1 MMNELRKRHGLTE
14 RDPLPCEVLETLP
27 DAPRHPYDDTWPV
40 HCPSQASEAQ
50 PLPTFQ
56 IRSQSELFQAPEA
69 TPPPA
74 APAVATAALQPQ
86 DHEDAISSAA
96 DSVAAAA
103 MMLMTGS
110 RATTPDKNTMVGVE
124 CSDAVDQGRSSNEA
138 KEPGQRITSS
148 PVVEADV
155 FKLPQGC
162 LLRFEPQG
170 MRKTSPREQVKFNLR
185 GTVVQVPTEILLKHE
200 GSKIAAITRS
210 AMRVGD
216 MAIPLPRDYE
226 MFCHCVF
233 YVCNEKVQLP
243 PSVRRKDFMKEM
255 KYYGIPFDET
265 LVSGGKCASPN
276 TSTSKLDS
284 SMSLPHQQQISPT
297 TVTQL
302 HYHAAAA
309 PDPGP
314 HQPGYTASK
323 FGASGEPR
331 MPSPLD
337 LLSSAMSSFI
347 GSSSRPS
354 SPAPDLHHPGLHGG
368 LLFDQNNCQSVTNG
382 GALGDP
388 TNQTFLS
395 PLDLLTSVISSTDG
409 SWGSKP
415 SSYATQQAR
424 NTNVRKAMC
433 GKCEVCLR
441 DDCGECNFCLDKP
454 KFGGP
459 NRLRKK
465 CLMRRCANMNPVPT
479 FDASFYASATAKP
492 LAIDEIES
500 SMDDGK
506 IMAFHRSVIEAEK
519 RWAENLEFLR
529 PCIEDGGLINYAV
542 IPDDEIR
549 NRIKNFVKECRKQ
562 HRRIE
567 NNESTSLTEER
578 LRLLEEANFPWSHT
592 PYFKNQ
598 DSEVLEKK
606 PTSSLDLLCSITSQ
620 SFQEAGSWN
629 DDGID
634 DDDAHDE
641 EEAEKEESED
651 VEELPTT
658 NGSNP
663 GQTKRVRGLNCG
675 TCANCQRDDCGKC
688 RACIDKPKFGGP
700 NKSRRRC
707 FHRRCLIRQEKPDE
721 KASEYME
728 IDTIPVEQAKPV
740 NRIGP
745 RKPGGNHKSEE
756 ERMMAELAN
765 IRAELDAKARG
776 VKYGLKIRSIS
787 TIESLA
793 REIEEEGSEDERSAD
808 EVEDVESDDG
818 GGEVHYDDD
827 GPRKPR
833 IFTASTST
841 ERGVTV
847 RPSGKWVSFQHVLLC
862 GLCVV
867 HFLTDSLPFRLNNM
881 IPTASS
887 ALLRWK
893 LSVHWSF
900 RFKRGGLVGVRNRAR
915 VHELIQRI

>member
-1 MMNELRKRHGLTE
+1 MMNELRKRHGLIE
-14 RDPLPCEVLETLP
+14 RDPLPCEVLDTLP
-27 DAPRHPYDDTWPV
+27 DAPRHPCDDIAPI
-40 HCPSQASEAQ
+40 HCPSQALEAH
-50 PLPTFQ
+50 PLPPFR
-56 IRSQSELFQAPEA
+56 IRSQSELFHSPED
-69 TPPPA
+69 TPPPT
-74 APAVATAALQPQ
+74 APSAATAAPQPQ

-110 RATTPDKNTMVGVE
+110 RATTPDETTMDGVE
-124 CSDAVDQGRSSNEA
+124 RPNFVGQGGSSNEA
-138 KEPGQRITSS
+138 KEPGQIIISS
-148 PVVEADV
+148 PVIEAEV
-155 FKLPQGC
+155 SKLPQGC

-265 LVSGGKCASPN
+265 LVSGGNCAIPMSL
-276 TSTSKLDS
+276 TLRLEESTSKLDS
-284 SMSLPHQQQISPT
+284 SMSLPRQQQISPT

-302 HYHAAAA
+302 HYHAATA

-314 HQPGYTASK
+314 HQPGYMATK

-331 MPSPLD
+331 PSPLD

-354 SPAPDLHHPGLHGG
+354 SPAQALHHPGLHGG
-368 LLFDQNNCQSVTNG
+368 LPFDRNNCQSVTNG

-395 PLDLLTSVISSTDG
+395 PLDLLTSAISSTDG

-424 NTNVRKAMC
+424 NPNVRKAMC
-433 GKCEVCLR
+433 GKCEVCVR

-479 FDASFYASATAKP
+479 FDASFYVHAIVAV
-492 LAIDEIES
+492 AIDETES

-506 IMAFHRSVIEAEK
+506 VMALHRSVIEAEK

-529 PCIEDGGLINYAV
+529 PCIEDGGLINYAL
-542 IPDDEIR
+542 IPDDEVR
-549 NRIKNFVKECRKQ
+549 SRIKNFVKECRKQ

-592 PYFKNQ
+592 SFFKNQ
-598 DSEVLEKK
+598 GSGVLEKK

-629 DDGID
+629 DDGIYD
-634 DDDAHDE
+634 EDAHDE
-641 EEAEKEESED
+641 EEAEKEESKD
-651 VEELPTT
+651 LEEVPTT
-658 NGSNP
+658 NGSNSE
-663 GQTKRVRGLNCG
+663 QTKRVRGLNCG
-675 TCANCQRDDCGKC
+675 TCANCQRDDCGNC

-721 KASEYME
+721 KVSENME
-728 IDTIPVEQAKPV
+728 IDTIPVAQAKPV
-740 NRIGP
+740 NRNIP

-756 ERMMAELAN
+756 ERMRAELAN

-776 VKYGLKIRSIS
+776 VKYGLKIRSIP

-793 REIEEEGSEDERSAD
+793 REIEEEGSEDEESAD
-808 EVEDVESDDG
+808 EVEDEESDDG
-818 GGEVHYDDD
+818 GGEEHNDDD
-827 GPRKPR
+827 ASRKPR

-847 RPSGKWVSFQHVLLC
+847 RPSGKWVSFQQCVSLWSHV
-862 GLCVV
+862 
-867 HFLTDSLPFRLNNM
+867 
-881 IPTASS
+881 
-887 ALLRWK
+887 
-893 LSVHWSF
+893 
-900 RFKRGGLVGVRNRAR
+900 
-915 VHELIQRI
+915 

>member
-14 RDPLPCEVLETLP
+14 RDPLPCEVLDTLP
-27 DAPRHPYDDTWPV
+27 DAPRHPCDDIAPI
-40 HCPSQASEAQ
+40 HCPSQVPEAH
-50 PLPTFQ
+50 PLPPFR
-56 IRSQSELFQAPEA
+56 IRSQSEVFHSPEA

-74 APAVATAALQPQ
+74 APAAATAAPQPQ

-110 RATTPDKNTMVGVE
+110 RATTPNETTMDGVE
-124 CSDAVDQGRSSNEA
+124 RFYVVDQGGSSNEA
-138 KEPGQRITSS
+138 KEPGQRIISS
-148 PVVEADV
+148 PVIEAEV
-155 FKLPQGC
+155 SKLPQGC

-284 SMSLPHQQQISPT
+284 SMSLPRQQQISPT

-302 HYHAAAA
+302 HYHAATA

-314 HQPGYTASK
+314 HQPGYMATK
-323 FGASGEPR
+323 FGASGESR
-331 MPSPLD
+331 PSPLD

-347 GSSSRPS
+347 GDSSRPS
-354 SPAPDLHHPGLHGG
+354 SPAQALHHPGLHGG
-368 LLFDQNNCQSVTNG
+368 LPFDRNNCQSVTNG

-395 PLDLLTSVISSTDG
+395 PLDLLTSAISSTDG

-415 SSYATQQAR
+415 SFYATQQAR
-424 NTNVRKAMC
+424 NPNVRKAMC
-433 GKCEVCLR
+433 GKCEVCVR

-479 FDASFYASATAKP
+479 FDASFYVHATAAV
-492 LAIDEIES
+492 AIDETES
-500 SMDDGK
+500 SMDNL
-506 IMAFHRSVIEAEK
+506 RVIEAEK

-529 PCIEDGGLINYAV
+529 PCIEDGGLINYAL
-542 IPDDEIR
+542 IPDDEVR
-549 NRIKNFVKECRKQ
+549 NRIKNYVKECRKQ

-592 PYFKNQ
+592 PFFKNQ
-598 DSEVLEKK
+598 GSEVLDKK

-629 DDGID
+629 DGGIYD
-634 DDDAHDE
+634 EDAHDE

-651 VEELPTT
+651 VEEVPTT
-658 NGSNP
+658 NGSNSE
-663 GQTKRVRGLNCG
+663 QTKRVRGLNCG
-675 TCANCQRDDCGKC
+675 TCANCRRDDCGNC

-721 KASEYME
+721 KVSENTE
-728 IDTIPVEQAKPV
+728 IDTIPVAQAKPV
-740 NRIGP
+740 NRNGP

-756 ERMMAELAN
+756 ERMRAELAN

-776 VKYGLKIRSIS
+776 VKFGLKIRSIP

-793 REIEEEGSEDERSAD
+793 REIEEEGSEDEGSAD
-808 EVEDVESDDG
+808 EVEDEECDDG
-818 GGEVHYDDD
+818 GGEEHNDDD
-827 GPRKPR
+827 ASRKPR

-847 RPSGKWVSFQHVLLC
+847 RPSGKWVSFQQCISLWSHV
-862 GLCVV
+862 
-867 HFLTDSLPFRLNNM
+867 
-881 IPTASS
+881 
-887 ALLRWK
+887 
-893 LSVHWSF
+893 
-900 RFKRGGLVGVRNRAR
+900 
-915 VHELIQRI
+915 

>member
-1 MMNELRKRHGLTE
+1 MMNELRRRHGLTE
-14 RDPLPCEVLETLP
+14 RDPLPCEVLDTLP
-27 DAPRHPYDDTWPV
+27 DAPRHPYDDIAPI
-40 HCPSQASEAQ
+40 HCPSQAPEAH
-50 PLPTFQ
+50 PLPPFQ
-56 IRSQSELFQAPEA
+56 IGSQSDLFQAPEA

-74 APAVATAALQPQ
+74 APTTATAALQPQ

-110 RATTPDKNTMVGVE
+110 RATTPEEVTMKGVE
-124 CSDAVDQGRSSNEA
+124 CPDAVYQGGSSNDAKELSQTIISSPIIEA
-138 KEPGQRITSS
+138 KVS
-148 PVVEADV
+148 
-155 FKLPQGC
+155 KLPQAC

-170 MRKTSPREQVKFNLR
+170 MRITPPREQVKFNLR
-185 GTVVQVPTEILLKHE
+185 GTVVQIPTEILLKHE
-200 GSKIAAITRS
+200 GSRIAAITRS

-233 YVCNEKVQLP
+233 YVCNDRVQLP
-243 PSVRRKDFMKEM
+243 PSVRRKDFAKEM

-284 SMSLPHQQQISPT
+284 SMSLPCQQQISPT

-314 HQPGYTASK
+314 HMASK
-323 FGASGEPR
+323 VGASGEPR

-347 GSSSRPS
+347 GTSSRPS
-354 SPAPDLHHPGLHGG
+354 SPAPDLHHPGL
-368 LLFDQNNCQSVTNG
+368 NNFQFVTNC
-382 GALGDP
+382 GALEDP

-395 PLDLLTSVISSTDG
+395 PLDLLTSAITSTDG
-409 SWGSKP
+409 SGGSKP
-415 SSYATQQAR
+415 ASYATQQAR
-424 NTNVRKAMC
+424 NPNVRKAMC

-479 FDASFYASATAKP
+479 FDSSFYASATAKP
-492 LAIDEIES
+492 LAFDELES
-500 SMDDGK
+500 PMDDGK
-506 IMAFHRSVIEAEK
+506 IMALHRSVIEAEK

-549 NRIKNFVKECRKQ
+549 NRIKNYVKECRKQ

-567 NNESTSLTEER
+567 NNESTSLTKER
-578 LRLLEEANFPWSHT
+578 LRMLEEANFPWSHT
-592 PYFKNQ
+592 PYVNNQ
-598 DSEVLEKK
+598 GSEVLEKK

-629 DDGID
+629 DDAID
-634 DDDAHDE
+634 DEDAHDE
-641 EEAEKEESED
+641 EEEEKEESED
-651 VEELPTT
+651 VEEIPTT
-658 NGSNP
+658 YGSNP
-663 GQTKRVRGLNCG
+663 RQTKRVRGLNCG
-675 TCANCQRDDCGKC
+675 TCANCQRNDCGKC

-721 KASEYME
+721 KAPENID
-728 IDTIPVEQAKPV
+728 IDTVPVEQAKAV
-740 NRIGP
+740 NRNGP
-745 RKPGGNHKSEE
+745 RKPGGNHRSEE
-756 ERMMAELAN
+756 EMMRAELAN

-776 VKYGLKIRSIS
+776 VKYGLKIRPIP
-787 TIESLA
+787 TIDSLA
-793 REIEEEGSEDERSAD
+793 REIEEEESEDEESAD
-808 EVEDVESDDG
+808 EVEDVKSDDG
-818 GGEVHYDDD
+818 CEEVNKEDDA
-827 GPRKPR
+827 PRKSR
-833 IFTASTST
+833 ISTAPTST

-847 RPSGKWVSFQHVLLC
+847 RPSGKWVSFQQIV
-862 GLCVV
+862 
-867 HFLTDSLPFRLNNM
+867 SLWF
-881 IPTASS
+881 
-887 ALLRWK
+887 
-893 LSVHWSF
+893 SF
-900 RFKRGGLVGVRNRAR
+900 
-915 VHELIQRI
+915 